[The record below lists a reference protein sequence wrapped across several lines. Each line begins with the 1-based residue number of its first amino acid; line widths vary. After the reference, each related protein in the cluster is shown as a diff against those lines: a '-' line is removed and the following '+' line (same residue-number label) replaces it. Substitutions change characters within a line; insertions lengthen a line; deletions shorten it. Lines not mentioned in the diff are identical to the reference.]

1 MNTKLSVAVYGV
13 LLAAFGAPF
22 AAHAQQ
28 SSPVANP
35 ADPAAPV
42 PALVYVSAFQH
53 APRPAD
59 ADQTPDKV
67 WRAANDALV
76 APPDH
81 GGHAGHG
88 APQPAEQSHK
98 HQAPAAPAA
107 PQPVQKAAPQPAAA
121 HGNHHH

>member
-1 MNTKLSVAVYGV
+1 MNTKLSAFVHGV

-28 SSPVANP
+28 SSPAHNP

-42 PALVYVSAFQH
+42 PALVYVSAFQD

-59 ADQTPDKV
+59 AGQAPDKV

-76 APPDH
+76 AAPDH

-88 APQPAEQSHK
+88 ASPPA
-98 HQAPAAPAA
+98 
-107 PQPVQKAAPQPAAA
+107 QKTAPQPAAA
-121 HGNHHH
+121 HANHHH